1 MDEEIE
7 TLVVRVRADTQGL
20 SRDVEAMRAGI
31 EGPLGDGAERAG
43 RRIEQGLLRA
53 VRTGKFGFED
63 LRRIALSVLD
73 EIAGSALRGA
83 MGGSGGGAGG
93 LVNLGASLLTS
104 ALGLP
109 GRATGGPVAPGQIV
123 FLVRSEAAPPAAIAV
138 AEQLFLSSDG
148 DSLRQ
153 LLAAPTLPTRLRVFH
168 GFASWAP
175 DQLEGEIDR
184 GDWYLLPVDGDVLFA
199 DPLDKM
205 WPKLW
210 RRATQVMVRGPAAA
224 PERAFRHSRGIAMA
238 PY

>member
-83 MGGSGGGAGG
+83 MGGAGGGAGG

-109 GRATGGPVAPGQIV
+109 GRATGGPVAPGRAYMV
-123 FLVRSEAAPPAAIAV
+123 
-138 AEQLFLSSDG
+138 
-148 DSLRQ
+148 
-153 LLAAPTLPTRLRVFH
+153 
-168 GFASWAP
+168 
-175 DQLEGEIDR
+175 GE
-184 GDWYLLPVDGDVLFA
+184 
-199 DPLDKM
+199 
-205 WPKLW
+205 
-210 RRATQVMVRGPAAA
+210 RGPEVFVPTASGSVVANGAGGAREVRVAITVHAAA
-224 PERAFRHSRGIAMA
+224 GEAPRALSKSSRQVAQAVRAALAGAD
-238 PY
+238 